1 MRCKYKGIYMCWK
14 ITIGVRTALRWVASL
29 LLNLLKDVVD
39 DEDWD
44 AIFKVFSQILDVE
57 GTRNIPSSTK
67 TENKEEKI
75 SSSQPETSSTV

>member
-1 MRCKYKGIYMCWK
+1 MCWK